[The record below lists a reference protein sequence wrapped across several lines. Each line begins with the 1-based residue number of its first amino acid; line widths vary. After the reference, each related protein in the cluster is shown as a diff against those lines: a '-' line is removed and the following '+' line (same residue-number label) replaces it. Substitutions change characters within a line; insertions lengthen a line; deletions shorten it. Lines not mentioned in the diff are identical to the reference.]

1 MSLKF
6 AEPVGRAISWW
17 LKSRNYEKFS
27 IKSNYSVIVGRAKIR
42 QNSKFDKASQKCM
55 SSYISAEK
63 PVSKTEKKI
72 CQKGEYDLLISTD
85 KCSYRWWDI
94 FTYITFP
101 EFLFHFCMKTLAM
114 NSEKENRML
123 HKKKG
128 INTREYTHS
137 LASSSRFRQ

>member
-42 QNSKFDKASQKCM
+42 QNTKFEKTSQKCM

-63 PVSKTEKKI
+63 PVRKIEKKTLS
-72 CQKGEYDLLISTD
+72 KGRI
-85 KCSYRWWDI
+85 
-94 FTYITFP
+94 
-101 EFLFHFCMKTLAM
+101 
-114 NSEKENRML
+114 
-123 HKKKG
+123 
-128 INTREYTHS
+128 
-137 LASSSRFRQ
+137 

>member
-27 IKSNYSVIVGRAKIR
+27 IKSNYSAIVGRAKIR

-63 PVSKTEKKI
+63 PVSKIEKKKFI
-72 CQKGEYDLLISTD
+72 KRENMIYLYPLINALIVDGIFSHILLFRNF
-85 KCSYRWWDI
+85 YFI
-94 FTYITFP
+94 FV
-101 EFLFHFCMKTLAM
+101 
-114 NSEKENRML
+114 
-123 HKKKG
+123 
-128 INTREYTHS
+128 
-137 LASSSRFRQ
+137 